1 MHSEGFWVLSSF
13 MIPKNFCYCHILP
26 YQMIFQNIIGQL
38 LPQFE
43 EWHEM
48 KKFLNLKPALQ
59 KPKIRVWVPGPSLEM
74 MPPPLYSIPQK
85 IFLIVRKNKTMPCIQ
100 ANAVTS
106 LLPLRAV
113 KNFSCYHKSNV
124 IIAFRPCIFSL
135 FYGGRPLVK

>member
-1 MHSEGFWVLSSF
+1 M
-13 MIPKNFCYCHILP
+13 
-26 YQMIFQNIIGQL
+26 
-38 LPQFE
+38 PQFE

-74 MPPPLYSIPQK
+74 MPPPLYSIPKK

-113 KNFSCYHKSNV
+113 KNF
-124 IIAFRPCIFSL
+124 FLLP
-135 FYGGRPLVK
+135 